1 MNVPSIFVIDD
12 EPDNFDVIETFL
24 SDADYQLH
32 YAASGQE
39 ALILLNT
46 FSPDLILLDV
56 MMPGLDGIEVCQ
68 QLKAKSQWQAIPIIM
83 VTALTS
89 KEDLSRCLE
98 AGADDFISKPVNRFE
113 LRARVKSMLRIKQ
126 QYDRIQEFSIIQR
139 DTINILGQNIEELTG
154 NLAVN
159 LAVSLSHELNTPLN
173 GIIGV
178 IELLKDNIQDMEI
191 NEVREILG
199 WADQSANR
207 LSELTKKVLLYLQLE
222 IAISQQKDLGT
233 AQTRFSAAD
242 IKMALEIHAKSYK
255 RHEDLKFELEEANLS
270 LPEQYLSTLLKELV
284 DNALKYSTCGTEI
297 QLKSQ
302 VIDGMLNI
310 SIHDWGRGMTAQQIS
325 RIDAFRQFERKEHQQ
340 PGIGIGLKIVMKIV
354 QLAGGHFS
362 IQSVYKR
369 ETKVTIALPIIG
381 N

>member
-1 MNVPSIFVIDD
+1 MTVPLIFVIDD

-24 SDADYQLH
+24 SDADYQLN

-39 ALILLNT
+39 ALMLLNT

-68 QLKAKSQWQAIPIIM
+68 QLKASSQWQAIPIIM

-126 QYDRIQEFSIIQR
+126 QYDRIQEFSVIQR
-139 DTINILGQNIEELTG
+139 DTINILGQNLEELTG
-154 NLAVN
+154 NLAF
-159 LAVSLSHELNTPLN
+159 SLSHELNTPLN

-178 IELLKDNIQDMEI
+178 IEVLKDNIQDMEI
-191 NEVREILG
+191 NEVREILS

-207 LSELTKKVLLYLQLE
+207 LNELTKKFLLYLQLE
-222 IAISQQKDLGT
+222 ITVSQQKDLGA
-233 AQTRFSAAD
+233 AQTQFSAAD
-242 IKMALEIHAKSYK
+242 IKMALAIHAKSYE
-255 RHEDLKFELEEANLS
+255 RNEDLKFELEEANLS
-270 LPEQYLSTLLKELV
+270 LPEKYLSILLKELV
-284 DNALKYSTCGTEI
+284 DNALKYSACGTEI
-297 QLKSQ
+297 QIKSQ
-302 VIDGMLNI
+302 IIDGMLNI
-310 SIHDWGRGMTAQQIS
+310 SIHDWGRGMTAYQIS

-369 ETKVTIALPIIG
+369 ETKVTISLPIIG

>member
-1 MNVPSIFVIDD
+1 MTVPLIFVIDD

-24 SDADYQLH
+24 SDADYQLN

-39 ALILLNT
+39 ALMLLNT

-68 QLKAKSQWQAIPIIM
+68 QLKASSQWQAIPIIM

-126 QYDRIQEFSIIQR
+126 QYDRIQEFSVIQR
-139 DTINILGQNIEELTG
+139 DTINILGQNLEELTG
-154 NLAVN
+154 NLAF
-159 LAVSLSHELNTPLN
+159 SLSHELNTPLN

-178 IELLKDNIQDMEI
+178 IEVLKDNIQDMEI
-191 NEVREILG
+191 TEVREILS

-207 LSELTKKVLLYLQLE
+207 LNELTKKFLLYLQLE
-222 IAISQQKDLGT
+222 ITVSQQKDLGA
-233 AQTRFSAAD
+233 AQTQFSAAD
-242 IKMALEIHAKSYK
+242 IKMALAIHAKSYE
-255 RHEDLKFELEEANLS
+255 RNEDLKFELEEANLS
-270 LPEQYLSTLLKELV
+270 LPEKYLSILLKELV
-284 DNALKYSTCGTEI
+284 DNALKYSACGTEI
-297 QLKSQ
+297 QIKSQ
-302 VIDGMLNI
+302 IIDGMLNI
-310 SIHDWGRGMTAQQIS
+310 SIHDWGRGMTAYQIS

-369 ETKVTIALPIIG
+369 ETKVTISLPIIG

>member
-126 QYDRIQEFSIIQR
+126 QYDRIQEFSVIQR
-139 DTINILGQNIEELTG
+139 DTINILGQNLEELTG
-154 NLAVN
+154 N

-178 IELLKDNIQDMEI
+178 IEVLKDNIQDMEI
-191 NEVREILG
+191 TEVREILS

-207 LSELTKKVLLYLQLE
+207 LNELTKKFLLYLQLE
-222 IAISQQKDLGT
+222 ITVSQHKDLGT

-242 IKMALEIHAKSYK
+242 IKMALEIHAKSYERNK
-255 RHEDLKFELEEANLS
+255 DLKFELKEATLS
-270 LPEQYLSTLLKELV
+270 LPEKYLSILLKELV
-284 DNALKYSTCGTEI
+284 DNALKYSACGTEI
-297 QLKSQ
+297 QIKSQ
-302 VIDGMLNI
+302 IIDGMLNI
-310 SIHDWGRGMTAQQIS
+310 SIHDWGRGMTAYQIS

-369 ETKVTIALPIIG
+369 ETKVTISLPIIG

>member
-1 MNVPSIFVIDD
+1 MTVPLIFVIDD

-24 SDADYQLH
+24 SDADYQLN

-39 ALILLNT
+39 ALMLLNT

-68 QLKAKSQWQAIPIIM
+68 QLKASSQWQAIPIIM

-126 QYDRIQEFSIIQR
+126 QYDRIQEFSVIQR
-139 DTINILGQNIEELTG
+139 DTINILGQNLEELTG
-154 NLAVN
+154 N

-178 IELLKDNIQDMEI
+178 IEVLKDNIQDMEI
-191 NEVREILG
+191 TEVREILS

-207 LSELTKKVLLYLQLE
+207 LNELTKKFLLYLQLE
-222 IAISQQKDLGT
+222 ITVSQQKDLGT
-233 AQTRFSAAD
+233 AQTQFSAAD
-242 IKMALEIHAKSYK
+242 IKMALAIHAKSYE
-255 RHEDLKFELEEANLS
+255 RNEDLKFELEEANLS
-270 LPEQYLSTLLKELV
+270 LPEKYLSILLKELV
-284 DNALKYSTCGTEI
+284 DNALKYSACGTEI
-297 QLKSQ
+297 QIKSQ
-302 VIDGMLNI
+302 IIDGMLNI
-310 SIHDWGRGMTAQQIS
+310 SIHDWGRGMTAYQIS

-369 ETKVTIALPIIG
+369 ETKVTISLPIIG

>member
-1 MNVPSIFVIDD
+1 MTVPSIFVIDD

-39 ALILLNT
+39 ALVLLNT

-126 QYDRIQEFSIIQR
+126 QYDRIQEFSVIQR
-139 DTINILGQNIEELTG
+139 DTINILGQNLEELTG
-154 NLAVN
+154 NLAF
-159 LAVSLSHELNTPLN
+159 SLSHELNTPLN

-178 IELLKDNIQDMEI
+178 IEVLKNNIQNMEI
-191 NEVREILG
+191 SEIQEILS

-207 LSELTKKVLLYLQLE
+207 LNELTKKCLLYLQLE
-222 IAISQQKDLGT
+222 IAISQRQDLGAT
-233 AQTRFSAAD
+233 QTQFSAAD

-255 RHEDLKFELEEANLS
+255 RHEDLKFELEEANLA
-270 LPEQYLSTLLKELV
+270 LPEKYLSILLKELV
-284 DNALKYSTCGTEI
+284 DNALKYSACGTEI
-297 QLKSQ
+297 QIKSQ

-310 SIHDWGRGMTAQQIS
+310 SIHDWGRGMTAYQIS

-340 PGIGIGLKIVMKIV
+340 QGTGIGLKVVMKIV

-369 ETKVTIALPIIG
+369 ETKVTISLPLIG

>member
-1 MNVPSIFVIDD
+1 MTVPLIFVIDD

-24 SDADYQLH
+24 SDADYQLN

-39 ALILLNT
+39 ALMLLNT

-68 QLKAKSQWQAIPIIM
+68 QLKASSQWQAIPIIM

-126 QYDRIQEFSIIQR
+126 QYDRIQEFSVIQR
-139 DTINILGQNIEELTG
+139 DTINILGQNLEELTG
-154 NLAVN
+154 N

-178 IELLKDNIQDMEI
+178 IEVLKDNIQDMEI
-191 NEVREILG
+191 TEVREILS

-207 LSELTKKVLLYLQLE
+207 LNELTKKFLLYLQLE
-222 IAISQQKDLGT
+222 ITVSQQKDLGA
-233 AQTRFSAAD
+233 AQTQFSAAD
-242 IKMALEIHAKSYK
+242 IKMALAIHAKSYE
-255 RHEDLKFELEEANLS
+255 RNEDLKFELEEANLS
-270 LPEQYLSTLLKELV
+270 LPEKYLSILLKELV
-284 DNALKYSTCGTEI
+284 DNALKYSACGTEI
-297 QLKSQ
+297 QIKSQ
-302 VIDGMLNI
+302 IIDGMLNI
-310 SIHDWGRGMTAQQIS
+310 SIHDWGRGMTAYQIS

-369 ETKVTIALPIIG
+369 ETKVTISLPIIG

>member
-126 QYDRIQEFSIIQR
+126 QYDRIQEFSVIQR
-139 DTINILGQNIEELTG
+139 DTINILGQNLEELTG
-154 NLAVN
+154 NLAF
-159 LAVSLSHELNTPLN
+159 SLSHELNTPLN

-178 IELLKDNIQDMEI
+178 IEVLKDNIQDMEI
-191 NEVREILG
+191 TEVREILS

-207 LSELTKKVLLYLQLE
+207 LNELTKKFLLYLQLE
-222 IAISQQKDLGT
+222 ITVSQHKDLGT

-242 IKMALEIHAKSYK
+242 IKMALEIHAKSYERNK
-255 RHEDLKFELEEANLS
+255 DLKFELKEATLS
-270 LPEQYLSTLLKELV
+270 LPEKYLSILLKELV
-284 DNALKYSTCGTEI
+284 DNALKYSACGTEI
-297 QLKSQ
+297 QIKSQ
-302 VIDGMLNI
+302 IIDGMLNI
-310 SIHDWGRGMTAQQIS
+310 SIHDWGRGMTAYQIS

-369 ETKVTIALPIIG
+369 ETKVTISLPIIG

>member
-1 MNVPSIFVIDD
+1 MTVPLIFVIDD

-24 SDADYQLH
+24 SDADYQLN

-39 ALILLNT
+39 ALMLLNT

-68 QLKAKSQWQAIPIIM
+68 QLKASSQWQAIPIIM

-126 QYDRIQEFSIIQR
+126 QYDRIQEFSVIQR
-139 DTINILGQNIEELTG
+139 DTINILGQNLEELTG
-154 NLAVN
+154 N

-178 IELLKDNIQDMEI
+178 IEVLKDNIQDMEI
-191 NEVREILG
+191 TEVREILS

-207 LSELTKKVLLYLQLE
+207 LNELTKKFLLYLQLE
-222 IAISQQKDLGT
+222 ITVSQHKDLGT

-242 IKMALEIHAKSYK
+242 IKMALEIHAKSYERNK
-255 RHEDLKFELEEANLS
+255 DLKFELKEATLS
-270 LPEQYLSTLLKELV
+270 LPEKYLSILLKELV
-284 DNALKYSTCGTEI
+284 DNALKYSACGTEI
-297 QLKSQ
+297 QIKSQ
-302 VIDGMLNI
+302 IIDGMLNI
-310 SIHDWGRGMTAQQIS
+310 SIHDWGRGMTAYQIS

-354 QLAGGHFS
+354 QLASGHFS

-369 ETKVTIALPIIG
+369 ETKVTISLPIIG

>member
-126 QYDRIQEFSIIQR
+126 QYDRIQEFSVIQR
-139 DTINILGQNIEELTG
+139 DTINILGQNLEELTG
-154 NLAVN
+154 N

-178 IELLKDNIQDMEI
+178 IEVLKDNIQDMEI
-191 NEVREILG
+191 TEVREILS

-207 LSELTKKVLLYLQLE
+207 LNELTKKFLLYLQLE
-222 IAISQQKDLGT
+222 ITVSQHKDLGT

-242 IKMALEIHAKSYK
+242 IKMALEIHAKSYERNK
-255 RHEDLKFELEEANLS
+255 DLKFELEEANLS
-270 LPEQYLSTLLKELV
+270 LPEKYLSILLKELV
-284 DNALKYSTCGTEI
+284 DNALKYSACGTEI
-297 QLKSQ
+297 QIKSQ
-302 VIDGMLNI
+302 IIDGMLNI
-310 SIHDWGRGMTAQQIS
+310 SIHDWGRGMTAYQIS

-369 ETKVTIALPIIG
+369 ETKVTISLPIIG

>member
-1 MNVPSIFVIDD
+1 MTVPLSFVIDD

-24 SDADYQLH
+24 SDADYQLN

-39 ALILLNT
+39 ALMLLNT

-68 QLKAKSQWQAIPIIM
+68 QLKASSQWQAIPIIM

-126 QYDRIQEFSIIQR
+126 QYDRIQEFSVIQR
-139 DTINILGQNIEELTG
+139 DTINILGQNLEELTG
-154 NLAVN
+154 NLAF
-159 LAVSLSHELNTPLN
+159 SLSHELNTPLN

-178 IELLKDNIQDMEI
+178 IEVLKDNIQDMEI
-191 NEVREILG
+191 TEVREILS

-207 LSELTKKVLLYLQLE
+207 LNELTKKFLLYLQLE
-222 IAISQQKDLGT
+222 ITVSQQKDLGA
-233 AQTRFSAAD
+233 AQTQFSAAD
-242 IKMALEIHAKSYK
+242 IKMALAIHAKSYE
-255 RHEDLKFELEEANLS
+255 RNEDLKFELEEANLS
-270 LPEQYLSTLLKELV
+270 LPEKYLSILLKELV
-284 DNALKYSTCGTEI
+284 DNALKYSACGTEI
-297 QLKSQ
+297 QIKSQ
-302 VIDGMLNI
+302 IIDGMLNI
-310 SIHDWGRGMTAQQIS
+310 SIHDWGRGMTAYQIS

-369 ETKVTIALPIIG
+369 ETKVTISLPIIG

>member
-1 MNVPSIFVIDD
+1 MTVPSIFVIDD

-39 ALILLNT
+39 ALMLLNT

-126 QYDRIQEFSIIQR
+126 QYDRIQEFSVIQR
-139 DTINILGQNIEELTG
+139 DTINILGKNLEELTG
-154 NLAVN
+154 NLAF
-159 LAVSLSHELNTPLN
+159 SLSHELNTPLN

-178 IELLKDNIQDMEI
+178 IEVLKGDIQNMEI
-191 NEVREILG
+191 SEIQEILS
-199 WADQSANR
+199 WADQSAKR
-207 LSELTKKVLLYLQLE
+207 LNELTKKCLLYLQLE
-222 IAISQQKDLGT
+222 IAISQRQDLGA

-255 RHEDLKFELEEANLS
+255 RHEDLKFELEEANLA
-270 LPEQYLSTLLKELV
+270 LPEKYLSILLKELI
-284 DNALKYSTCGTEI
+284 DNALKYSACGTEI
-297 QLKSQ
+297 QIKSQ

-310 SIHDWGRGMTAQQIS
+310 SIHDWGRGMTAYQIS

-340 PGIGIGLKIVMKIV
+340 QGTGIGLKIVMKIV

-369 ETKVTIALPIIG
+369 ETKVTISLPIIG

>member
-1 MNVPSIFVIDD
+1 MTVPLIFVIDD

-24 SDADYQLH
+24 SDADYQLN

-39 ALILLNT
+39 ALMLLNT

-68 QLKAKSQWQAIPIIM
+68 QLKASSQWQAIPIIM

-126 QYDRIQEFSIIQR
+126 QYDRIQEFSVIQR
-139 DTINILGQNIEELTG
+139 DTINILGQNLEELTG
-154 NLAVN
+154 N

-178 IELLKDNIQDMEI
+178 IEVLKDNIQDMEI
-191 NEVREILG
+191 TEVREILS

-207 LSELTKKVLLYLQLE
+207 LNELTKKFLLYLQLE
-222 IAISQQKDLGT
+222 ITVSQHKDLGT

-242 IKMALEIHAKSYK
+242 IKMALEIHAKSYERNK
-255 RHEDLKFELEEANLS
+255 DLKFELKEATLS
-270 LPEQYLSTLLKELV
+270 LPEKYLSILLKELV
-284 DNALKYSTCGTEI
+284 DNALKYSACGTEI
-297 QLKSQ
+297 QIKSQ
-302 VIDGMLNI
+302 IIDGMLNI
-310 SIHDWGRGMTAQQIS
+310 SIHDWGRGMTAYQIS

-369 ETKVTIALPIIG
+369 ETKVTISLPIIG

>member
-1 MNVPSIFVIDD
+1 MTVPLIFVIDD

-24 SDADYQLH
+24 SDADYQLN

-39 ALILLNT
+39 ALMLLNT

-68 QLKAKSQWQAIPIIM
+68 QLKASSQWQAIPIIM

-126 QYDRIQEFSIIQR
+126 QYDRIQEFSVIQR
-139 DTINILGQNIEELTG
+139 DTINILGQNLEELTG
-154 NLAVN
+154 N

-178 IELLKDNIQDMEI
+178 IEVLKDNIQDMEI
-191 NEVREILG
+191 TEVREILS

-207 LSELTKKVLLYLQLE
+207 LNELTKKFLLYLQLE
-222 IAISQQKDLGT
+222 ITVSQHKDLGT
-233 AQTRFSAAD
+233 AQTQFSAAD
-242 IKMALEIHAKSYK
+242 IKMALAIHAKSYE
-255 RHEDLKFELEEANLS
+255 RNEDLKFELEEANLS
-270 LPEQYLSTLLKELV
+270 LPEKYLSILLKELV
-284 DNALKYSTCGTEI
+284 DNALKYSACGTEI
-297 QLKSQ
+297 QIKSQ
-302 VIDGMLNI
+302 IIDGMLNI
-310 SIHDWGRGMTAQQIS
+310 SIHDWGRGMTAYQIS

-369 ETKVTIALPIIG
+369 ETKVTISLPIIG

>member
-1 MNVPSIFVIDD
+1 MTVPSIFVIDD

-24 SDADYQLH
+24 SDADYQLN

-39 ALILLNT
+39 ALMLLNT

-68 QLKAKSQWQAIPIIM
+68 QLKASSQWQAIPIIM

-126 QYDRIQEFSIIQR
+126 QYDRIQEFSVIQR
-139 DTINILGQNIEELTG
+139 DTINILGQNLEELTG
-154 NLAVN
+154 NLAF
-159 LAVSLSHELNTPLN
+159 SLSHELNTPLN

-178 IELLKDNIQDMEI
+178 IEVLKDNIQDMEI
-191 NEVREILG
+191 TEVREILS

-207 LSELTKKVLLYLQLE
+207 LNELTKKFLLYLQLE
-222 IAISQQKDLGT
+222 ITVSQQKDLGA
-233 AQTRFSAAD
+233 AQTQFSAAD
-242 IKMALEIHAKSYK
+242 IKMALAIHAKSYE
-255 RHEDLKFELEEANLS
+255 RNEDLKFELEEANLS
-270 LPEQYLSTLLKELV
+270 LPEKYLSILLKELV
-284 DNALKYSTCGTEI
+284 DNALKYSACGTEI
-297 QLKSQ
+297 QIKSQ
-302 VIDGMLNI
+302 IIDGMLNI
-310 SIHDWGRGMTAQQIS
+310 SIHDWGRGMTAYQIS

-354 QLAGGHFS
+354 QLAGGHSS

-369 ETKVTIALPIIG
+369 ETKVTISLPIIG

>member
-1 MNVPSIFVIDD
+1 MTVPLIFVIDD

-24 SDADYQLH
+24 SDADYQLN

-39 ALILLNT
+39 ALMLLNT

-56 MMPGLDGIEVCQ
+56 MMPNLDGIEVCQ

-139 DTINILGQNIEELTG
+139 DTINILGQNIGELTG
-154 NLAVN
+154 N

-191 NEVREILG
+191 TEVREILS

-207 LSELTKKVLLYLQLE
+207 LNELTKKFLLYLQLE
-222 IAISQQKDLGT
+222 ITVSQQKDLGT

-242 IKMALEIHAKSYK
+242 IKMALEIHSKSYK
-255 RHEDLKFELEEANLS
+255 RHEDLKFELEEATLS
-270 LPEQYLSTLLKELV
+270 LPEKYLSILLKELV
-284 DNALKYSTCGTEI
+284 DNALKYSACGTEI
-297 QLKSQ
+297 QIKSQ
-302 VIDGMLNI
+302 IIDGMLNI
-310 SIHDWGRGMTAQQIS
+310 SIHDWGRGMTAYQIS
-325 RIDAFRQFERKEHQQ
+325 RIDAFRQFDRKEHQQ

>member
-1 MNVPSIFVIDD
+1 MTVPLIFVIDD

-24 SDADYQLH
+24 SDADYQLN

-39 ALILLNT
+39 ALMLLNT

-68 QLKAKSQWQAIPIIM
+68 QLKASSQWQAIPIIM

-126 QYDRIQEFSIIQR
+126 QYDRIQEFSVIQR
-139 DTINILGQNIEELTG
+139 DTINILGQNLEELTG
-154 NLAVN
+154 NLAF
-159 LAVSLSHELNTPLN
+159 SLSHELNTPLN

-178 IELLKDNIQDMEI
+178 IEVLKDNIQDMEI
-191 NEVREILG
+191 TEVREILS

-207 LSELTKKVLLYLQLE
+207 LNELTKKFLLYLQLE
-222 IAISQQKDLGT
+222 ITVSQHKDLGT

-242 IKMALEIHAKSYK
+242 IKMALEIHAKSYERNK
-255 RHEDLKFELEEANLS
+255 DLKFELKEATLS
-270 LPEQYLSTLLKELV
+270 LPEKYLSILLKELV
-284 DNALKYSTCGTEI
+284 DNALKYSACGTEI
-297 QLKSQ
+297 QIKSQ
-302 VIDGMLNI
+302 IIDGMLNI
-310 SIHDWGRGMTAQQIS
+310 SIHDWGRGMTAYQIS

-369 ETKVTIALPIIG
+369 ETKVTISLPIIG

>member
-1 MNVPSIFVIDD
+1 MTVPLIFVIDD

-24 SDADYQLH
+24 SDADYQLN

-39 ALILLNT
+39 ALMLLNT

-68 QLKAKSQWQAIPIIM
+68 QLKASSQWQAIPIIM

-126 QYDRIQEFSIIQR
+126 QYDRIQEFSVIQR
-139 DTINILGQNIEELTG
+139 DTINILGQNLEELTG
-154 NLAVN
+154 N

-178 IELLKDNIQDMEI
+178 IEVLKDNIQDMEI
-191 NEVREILG
+191 TEVREILS

-207 LSELTKKVLLYLQLE
+207 LNELTKKFLLYLQLE
-222 IAISQQKDLGT
+222 ITVSQHKDLGT

-242 IKMALEIHAKSYK
+242 IKMALEIHAKSYERNK
-255 RHEDLKFELEEANLS
+255 DLKFELEEANLS
-270 LPEQYLSTLLKELV
+270 LPEKYLSILLKELV
-284 DNALKYSTCGTEI
+284 DNALKYSACGTEI
-297 QLKSQ
+297 QIKSQ
-302 VIDGMLNI
+302 IIDGMLNI
-310 SIHDWGRGMTAQQIS
+310 SIHDWGRGMTAYQIS

-369 ETKVTIALPIIG
+369 ETKVTISLPIIG

>member
-1 MNVPSIFVIDD
+1 MTVPLIFVIDD

-24 SDADYQLH
+24 SDADYQLN

-39 ALILLNT
+39 ALMLLNT

-68 QLKAKSQWQAIPIIM
+68 QLKASSQWQAIPIIM

-126 QYDRIQEFSIIQR
+126 QYDRIQEFSVIQR
-139 DTINILGQNIEELTG
+139 DTINILGQNLEELTG
-154 NLAVN
+154 NLAF
-159 LAVSLSHELNTPLN
+159 SLSHELNTPLN

-178 IELLKDNIQDMEI
+178 IEVLKDNIQDMEI
-191 NEVREILG
+191 TEVREILS

-207 LSELTKKVLLYLQLE
+207 LNELTKKFLLYLQLE
-222 IAISQQKDLGT
+222 ITVSQHKDLGT
-233 AQTRFSAAD
+233 AQTQFSAAD
-242 IKMALEIHAKSYK
+242 IKMALAIHAKSYE
-255 RHEDLKFELEEANLS
+255 RNEDLKFELEEANLS
-270 LPEQYLSTLLKELV
+270 LPEKYLSILLKELV
-284 DNALKYSTCGTEI
+284 DNALKYSACGTEI
-297 QLKSQ
+297 QIKSQ
-302 VIDGMLNI
+302 IIDGMLNI
-310 SIHDWGRGMTAQQIS
+310 SIHDWGRGMTAYQIS

-369 ETKVTIALPIIG
+369 ETKVTISLPIIG

>member
-1 MNVPSIFVIDD
+1 MTVPLIFVIDD

-24 SDADYQLH
+24 SDADYQLN

-39 ALILLNT
+39 ALMLLNT

-68 QLKAKSQWQAIPIIM
+68 QLKASSQWQAIPIIM

-89 KEDLSRCLE
+89 KKDLSRCLE

-126 QYDRIQEFSIIQR
+126 QYDRIQEFSVIQR
-139 DTINILGQNIEELTG
+139 DTINILGQNLEELTG
-154 NLAVN
+154 NLAF
-159 LAVSLSHELNTPLN
+159 SLSHELNTPLN

-178 IELLKDNIQDMEI
+178 IEVLKDNIQDMEI
-191 NEVREILG
+191 TEVREILS

-207 LSELTKKVLLYLQLE
+207 LNELTKKFLLYLQLE
-222 IAISQQKDLGT
+222 ITVSQQKDLGA
-233 AQTRFSAAD
+233 AQTQFSAAD
-242 IKMALEIHAKSYK
+242 IKMALAIHAKSYE
-255 RHEDLKFELEEANLS
+255 RNEDLKFELEEANLS
-270 LPEQYLSTLLKELV
+270 LPEKYLSILLKELV
-284 DNALKYSTCGTEI
+284 DNALKYSACGTEI
-297 QLKSQ
+297 QIKSQ
-302 VIDGMLNI
+302 IIDGMLNI
-310 SIHDWGRGMTAQQIS
+310 SIHDWGRGMTAYQIS

-369 ETKVTIALPIIG
+369 ETKVTISLPIIG

>member
-1 MNVPSIFVIDD
+1 MTVPLIFVIDD

-24 SDADYQLH
+24 SDADYQLN

-39 ALILLNT
+39 ALMLLNT

-68 QLKAKSQWQAIPIIM
+68 QLKASSQWQAIPIIM

-126 QYDRIQEFSIIQR
+126 QYDRIQEFSVIQR
-139 DTINILGQNIEELTG
+139 DTINILGQNLEELTG
-154 NLAVN
+154 N

-178 IELLKDNIQDMEI
+178 IEVLKDNIQDMEI
-191 NEVREILG
+191 TEVREILS

-207 LSELTKKVLLYLQLE
+207 LNELTKKFLLYLQLE
-222 IAISQQKDLGT
+222 ITVSQQKDLGA
-233 AQTRFSAAD
+233 AQTQFSAAD
-242 IKMALEIHAKSYK
+242 IKMALAIHAKSYE
-255 RHEDLKFELEEANLS
+255 RNEDLKFELEEANLS
-270 LPEQYLSTLLKELV
+270 LPEKYLSILLKELV
-284 DNALKYSTCGTEI
+284 DNALKYSACGTEI
-297 QLKSQ
+297 QIKSQ
-302 VIDGMLNI
+302 IIDGMLNI
-310 SIHDWGRGMTAQQIS
+310 SIHDWGRGMTAYQIS
-325 RIDAFRQFERKEHQQ
+325 RIGAFRQFERKEHQQ

-354 QLAGGHFS
+354 QLASGHFS

-369 ETKVTIALPIIG
+369 ETKVTISLPIIG

>member
-1 MNVPSIFVIDD
+1 MTVPSIFVIDD

-39 ALILLNT
+39 ALVLLNT

-56 MMPGLDGIEVCQ
+56 MMPNLDGIEVCQ
-68 QLKAKSQWQAIPIIM
+68 QLKARSQWQAIPIIM

-126 QYDRIQEFSIIQR
+126 QYDRIQEFSVIQR
-139 DTINILGQNIEELTG
+139 DTINILGQNLEELTG
-154 NLAVN
+154 NLAF
-159 LAVSLSHELNTPLN
+159 SLSHELNTPLN

-178 IELLKDNIQDMEI
+178 IEVLKGNIQNMEI
-191 NEVREILG
+191 SEIQEILS

-207 LSELTKKVLLYLQLE
+207 LNELTKKCLLYLQLE
-222 IAISQQKDLGT
+222 IAISQRQDLGA

-255 RHEDLKFELEEANLS
+255 RHEDLKFELEEANLA
-270 LPEQYLSTLLKELV
+270 LPEKYLSTLLKELI
-284 DNALKYSTCGTEI
+284 DNALKYSACGTEI
-297 QLKSQ
+297 QIKSQ
-302 VIDGMLNI
+302 VIDGMLNL
-310 SIHDWGRGMTAQQIS
+310 SIHDWGRGMTAYQIS

-340 PGIGIGLKIVMKIV
+340 QGTGIGLKIVMKIV

-369 ETKVTIALPIIG
+369 ETKVTISLPIIG

>member
-1 MNVPSIFVIDD
+1 MTVPSIFVIDD

-39 ALILLNT
+39 ALMLLNT

-56 MMPGLDGIEVCQ
+56 MMPNLDGIEVCQ
-68 QLKAKSQWQAIPIIM
+68 QLKSRSQWQAIPIIM

-126 QYDRIQEFSIIQR
+126 QYDRIQEFSVIQR
-139 DTINILGQNIEELTG
+139 DTINILGQNLEELTG
-154 NLAVN
+154 NLAF
-159 LAVSLSHELNTPLN
+159 SLSHELNTPLN

-178 IELLKDNIQDMEI
+178 IEVLKYNIQDMEI
-191 NEVREILG
+191 NEVREILS

-207 LSELTKKVLLYLQLE
+207 LNELTKKFLLYLQLE
-222 IAISQQKDLGT
+222 ITVSQQKDLGA

-242 IKMALEIHAKSYK
+242 IKMALEIHAKSYERNK
-255 RHEDLKFELEEANLS
+255 DLKFELEEANLS
-270 LPEQYLSTLLKELV
+270 LPEKYLSILLKELV
-284 DNALKYSTCGTEI
+284 DNALKYSACGTEI
-297 QLKSQ
+297 QIKSQ
-302 VIDGMLNI
+302 ITDGMLNI
-310 SIHDWGRGMTAQQIS
+310 SIHDWGRGMTAYQIS

-369 ETKVTIALPIIG
+369 ETKVTISLPIIA

>member
-1 MNVPSIFVIDD
+1 MTVPLIFVIDD

-24 SDADYQLH
+24 SDADYQLN

-39 ALILLNT
+39 ALMLLNT

-68 QLKAKSQWQAIPIIM
+68 QLKASSQWQAIPIIM

-126 QYDRIQEFSIIQR
+126 QYDRIQEFSVIQR
-139 DTINILGQNIEELTG
+139 DTINILGQNLEELTG
-154 NLAVN
+154 N

-178 IELLKDNIQDMEI
+178 IEVLKDNIQDMEI
-191 NEVREILG
+191 TEVREILS

-207 LSELTKKVLLYLQLE
+207 LNELTKKFLLYLQLE
-222 IAISQQKDLGT
+222 ITVSQQKDLGA
-233 AQTRFSAAD
+233 AQTQFSAAD
-242 IKMALEIHAKSYK
+242 IKMALAIHAKSYE
-255 RHEDLKFELEEANLS
+255 RNEDLKFELEEANLS
-270 LPEQYLSTLLKELV
+270 LPEKYLSILLKELV
-284 DNALKYSTCGTEI
+284 DNALKYSACGTEI
-297 QLKSQ
+297 QIKSQ
-302 VIDGMLNI
+302 IIDGMLNI
-310 SIHDWGRGMTAQQIS
+310 SIHDWGRGMTAYQIS

-354 QLAGGHFS
+354 QLASGHFS

-369 ETKVTIALPIIG
+369 ETKVTISLPIIG

>member
-56 MMPGLDGIEVCQ
+56 MMPNLDGIEVCQ

-126 QYDRIQEFSIIQR
+126 QYDRIQEFSVIQR
-139 DTINILGQNIEELTG
+139 DTINILGKNLEELTG
-154 NLAVN
+154 NLAF
-159 LAVSLSHELNTPLN
+159 SLSHELNTPLN

-178 IELLKDNIQDMEI
+178 IEVLKDNIQDMEI

-207 LSELTKKVLLYLQLE
+207 LNELTKKVLLYLQLE
-222 IAISQQKDLGT
+222 IAISQQKDLGA
-233 AQTRFSAAD
+233 AQTRFSSAD

-255 RHEDLKFELEEANLS
+255 RNEDLKFELEEATLS
-270 LPEQYLSTLLKELV
+270 LPEKYLLTLLKELV
-284 DNALKYSTCGTEI
+284 DNALKYSACGTEI
-297 QLKSQ
+297 QIKSQ

-325 RIDAFRQFERKEHQQ
+325 RIDAFRQFERKEYKQQ
-340 PGIGIGLKIVMKIV
+340 GTGIGLKIVMKIV

-362 IQSVYKR
+362 IQSVYRR

>member
-1 MNVPSIFVIDD
+1 MTVPLIFVIDD

-24 SDADYQLH
+24 SDADYQLN

-39 ALILLNT
+39 ALMLLNT

-68 QLKAKSQWQAIPIIM
+68 QLKASSQWQAIPIIM

-126 QYDRIQEFSIIQR
+126 KYDRIQEFSVIQR
-139 DTINILGQNIEELTG
+139 DTINILGQNLEELTG
-154 NLAVN
+154 N

-178 IELLKDNIQDMEI
+178 IEVLKDNIQDMEI
-191 NEVREILG
+191 TEVREILS

-207 LSELTKKVLLYLQLE
+207 LNELTKKFLLYLQLE
-222 IAISQQKDLGT
+222 ITVSQQKDLGA
-233 AQTRFSAAD
+233 AQTQFSAAD
-242 IKMALEIHAKSYK
+242 IKMALAIHAKSYE
-255 RHEDLKFELEEANLS
+255 RNEDLKFELEEANLS
-270 LPEQYLSTLLKELV
+270 LPEKYLSILLKELV
-284 DNALKYSTCGTEI
+284 DNALKYSACGTEI
-297 QLKSQ
+297 QIKSQ
-302 VIDGMLNI
+302 IIDGMLNI
-310 SIHDWGRGMTAQQIS
+310 SIHDWGRGMTAYQIS

-369 ETKVTIALPIIG
+369 ETKVTISLPIIG

>member
-1 MNVPSIFVIDD
+1 MTVPLIFVIDD

-24 SDADYQLH
+24 SDADYQLN

-39 ALILLNT
+39 ALMLLNT
-46 FSPDLILLDV
+46 FSPDLILIDV

-68 QLKAKSQWQAIPIIM
+68 QLKASSQWQAIPIIM

-126 QYDRIQEFSIIQR
+126 QYDRIQEFSVIQR
-139 DTINILGQNIEELTG
+139 DTINILGQNLEELTG
-154 NLAVN
+154 NLAF
-159 LAVSLSHELNTPLN
+159 SLSHELNTPLN

-178 IELLKDNIQDMEI
+178 IEVLKDNIQDMEI
-191 NEVREILG
+191 TEVREILS

-207 LSELTKKVLLYLQLE
+207 LNELTKKFLLYLQLE
-222 IAISQQKDLGT
+222 ITVSQQKDLGA
-233 AQTRFSAAD
+233 AQTQFSAAD
-242 IKMALEIHAKSYK
+242 IKMALAIHAKSYE
-255 RHEDLKFELEEANLS
+255 RNEDLKFELEEANLS
-270 LPEQYLSTLLKELV
+270 LPEKYLSILLKELV
-284 DNALKYSTCGTEI
+284 DNALKYSACGTEI
-297 QLKSQ
+297 QIKSQ
-302 VIDGMLNI
+302 IIDGMLNI
-310 SIHDWGRGMTAQQIS
+310 SIHDWGRGMTAYQIS

-369 ETKVTIALPIIG
+369 ETKVTISLPIIG

>member
-1 MNVPSIFVIDD
+1 MTVPLSFVIDD

-24 SDADYQLH
+24 SDADYQLN

-39 ALILLNT
+39 ALMLLNT

-68 QLKAKSQWQAIPIIM
+68 QLKASSQWQAIPIIM

-126 QYDRIQEFSIIQR
+126 QYDRIQEFSVIQR
-139 DTINILGQNIEELTG
+139 DTINILGQNLEELTG
-154 NLAVN
+154 NLAF
-159 LAVSLSHELNTPLN
+159 SLSHELNTPLN

-178 IELLKDNIQDMEI
+178 IEVLKDNIQDMEI
-191 NEVREILG
+191 TEVREILS
-199 WADQSANR
+199 WVDQSANR
-207 LSELTKKVLLYLQLE
+207 LNELTKKFLLYLQLE
-222 IAISQQKDLGT
+222 ITVSQQKDLGA
-233 AQTRFSAAD
+233 AQTQFSAAD
-242 IKMALEIHAKSYK
+242 IKMALAIHAKSYE
-255 RHEDLKFELEEANLS
+255 RNEDLKFELEEANLS
-270 LPEQYLSTLLKELV
+270 LPEKYLSILLKELV
-284 DNALKYSTCGTEI
+284 DNALKYSACGTEI
-297 QLKSQ
+297 QIKSQ
-302 VIDGMLNI
+302 IIDGMLNI
-310 SIHDWGRGMTAQQIS
+310 SIHDWGRGMTAYQIS

-369 ETKVTIALPIIG
+369 ETKVTISLPIIG

>member
-1 MNVPSIFVIDD
+1 MTVPLIFVIDD

-24 SDADYQLH
+24 SDADYQLN

-39 ALILLNT
+39 ALMLLNT

-68 QLKAKSQWQAIPIIM
+68 QLKASSQWQAIPIIM

-126 QYDRIQEFSIIQR
+126 QYDRIQEFSVIQR
-139 DTINILGQNIEELTG
+139 DTINILGQNLEELTG
-154 NLAVN
+154 NLAF
-159 LAVSLSHELNTPLN
+159 SLSHELNTPLN

-178 IELLKDNIQDMEI
+178 IEVLKDNIQDMEI
-191 NEVREILG
+191 TEVREILS

-207 LSELTKKVLLYLQLE
+207 LNELTKKFLLYLQLE
-222 IAISQQKDLGT
+222 ITVSQQKDLGT

-242 IKMALEIHAKSYK
+242 IKMALEIHAKSYERNK
-255 RHEDLKFELEEANLS
+255 DLKFELKEATLS
-270 LPEQYLSTLLKELV
+270 LPEKYLSILLKELV
-284 DNALKYSTCGTEI
+284 DNALKYSACGTEI
-297 QLKSQ
+297 QIKSQ
-302 VIDGMLNI
+302 IIDGMLNI
-310 SIHDWGRGMTAQQIS
+310 SIHDWGRGMTAYQIS

-369 ETKVTIALPIIG
+369 ETKVTISLPIIG

>member
-1 MNVPSIFVIDD
+1 MTVPLIFVIDD

-68 QLKAKSQWQAIPIIM
+68 QLKASSQWQAIPIIM

-126 QYDRIQEFSIIQR
+126 QYDRIQEFSVIQR
-139 DTINILGQNIEELTG
+139 DTINILGQNLEELTG
-154 NLAVN
+154 NLAF
-159 LAVSLSHELNTPLN
+159 SLSHELNTPLN

-178 IELLKDNIQDMEI
+178 IEVLKDNIQDMEI
-191 NEVREILG
+191 TEVREILS

-207 LSELTKKVLLYLQLE
+207 LNELTKKFLLYLQLE
-222 IAISQQKDLGT
+222 ITVSQQKDLGA
-233 AQTRFSAAD
+233 AQTQFSAAD
-242 IKMALEIHAKSYK
+242 IKMALAIHAKSYE
-255 RHEDLKFELEEANLS
+255 RNEDLKFELEEANLS
-270 LPEQYLSTLLKELV
+270 LPEKYLSILLKELV
-284 DNALKYSTCGTEI
+284 DNALKYSACGTEI
-297 QLKSQ
+297 QIKSQ
-302 VIDGMLNI
+302 IIDGMLNI
-310 SIHDWGRGMTAQQIS
+310 SIHDWGRGMTAYQIS

-369 ETKVTIALPIIG
+369 ETKVTISLPIIG

>member
-1 MNVPSIFVIDD
+1 MTVPLIFVIDD

-24 SDADYQLH
+24 SDADYQLN

-39 ALILLNT
+39 ALMLLNT

-68 QLKAKSQWQAIPIIM
+68 QLKASSQWQAIPIIM

-126 QYDRIQEFSIIQR
+126 QYDRIQEFSVIQR

-154 NLAVN
+154 NLAV
-159 LAVSLSHELNTPLN
+159 SLSHELNTPLN

-178 IELLKDNIQDMEI
+178 IEVLKDNIQDMEI
-191 NEVREILG
+191 TEVREILS

-207 LSELTKKVLLYLQLE
+207 LNELTKKFLLYLQLE
-222 IAISQQKDLGT
+222 ITVSQQKDLGA
-233 AQTRFSAAD
+233 AQTQFSAAD
-242 IKMALEIHAKSYK
+242 IKMALAIHAKSYE
-255 RHEDLKFELEEANLS
+255 RNEDLKFELEEANLS
-270 LPEQYLSTLLKELV
+270 LPEKYLSILLKELV
-284 DNALKYSTCGTEI
+284 DNALKYSACGTEI
-297 QLKSQ
+297 QIKSQ
-302 VIDGMLNI
+302 IIDGMLNI
-310 SIHDWGRGMTAQQIS
+310 SIHDWGRGMTAYQIS

-369 ETKVTIALPIIG
+369 ETKVTISLPIIG